1 MAEVIED
8 GHNGDEQSG
17 QLLRHGHDIINVKL
31 LLEILCFAIL
41 NAVETIKGI

>member
-17 QLLRHGHDIINVKL
+17 QRLRRGHDIINVTM
-31 LLEILCFAIL
+31 LCHL
-41 NAVETIKGI
+41 KCGGDD